1 MESPGGRKIS
11 PVSLK
16 SLEFRCIRTPHFFE
30 TLAIGGYSPTYWIG
44 PVVPMTVHFDES
56 FSVSMNKSIKSF
68 NIILKDLKS
77 CRTNLEETKHINNDE
92 YLIFVLDTKSSL
104 I

>member
-30 TLAIGGYSPTYWIG
+30 TLAIGCISNVKIMESTL
-44 PVVPMTVHFDES
+44 PMTAHFDES